1 MHSLIHD
8 TGAGFWLGHSL
19 MVLLM
24 ITVLALA
31 LAGAYL
37 LLSALLER
45 RETGSGE
52 TVHARAERYAQS
64 EMDREESLRRH
75 DPS

>member
-8 TGAGFWLGHSL
+8 TGAGYWLGHSL

-24 ITVLALA
+24 LAVFALA

-37 LLSALLER
+37 LLSALPGR
-45 RETGSGE
+45 RQTRSGE
-52 TVHARAERYAQS
+52 PLQALAQRDARGEI
-64 EMDREESLRRH
+64 DRKEFLRRH
-75 DPS
+75 DVS

>member
-24 ITVLALA
+24 IAVLALA

-45 RETGSGE
+45 GETGRGE
-52 TVHARAERYAQS
+52 TAQPRAERYAQS
-64 EMDREESLRRH
+64 VTDREGSLRRH